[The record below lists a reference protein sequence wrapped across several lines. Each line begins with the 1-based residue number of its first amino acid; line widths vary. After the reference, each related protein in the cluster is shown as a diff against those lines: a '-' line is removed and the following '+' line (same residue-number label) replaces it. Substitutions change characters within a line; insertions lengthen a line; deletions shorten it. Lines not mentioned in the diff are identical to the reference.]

1 MSQDIWAIEDLYLSR
16 DWGKNQRRGEAA
28 PETSHTCS
36 WFQGHRSL
44 ALESSG
50 QAWWAAPTLWCQ
62 QPSWPSWPQP
72 WPLTHQ
78 TLKKMLPCRRVGPAP
93 ILSQGEKLDFSDQYF
108 FAFYSFN
115 EHVVVAVLRLAWSV
129 QSDTKQMGETLHGRR
144 RRNRAMPPV
153 RWLANHHSA

>member
-16 DWGKNQRRGEAA
+16 DWGKNQRGEAA

-93 ILSQGEKLDFSDQYF
+93 ILSQGEKLDFSDRF
-108 FAFYSFN
+108 FLPFIHLTNTLLLQFWGWHGAYKAIQN
-115 EHVVVAVLRLAWSV
+115 RRGRHC
-129 QSDTKQMGETLHGRR
+129 MGGEEETELCHQWGD
-144 RRNRAMPPV
+144 
-153 RWLANHHSA
+153 